1 MPDAAAL
8 RRVDECLRAAQ
19 VCHSAGLYA
28 DAVSRA
34 YYAVFHA
41 ITGVLRDYGVE
52 ARSSTGL
59 LMLVGRHLI
68 TPGLLERRWAA
79 DIERIYR
86 LRIDADYHPQKMIT
100 EPDSASAIEQAIE
113 FLAILN
119 AMDPAGRC

>member
-59 LMLVGRHLI
+59 LMLLGRHLI

-79 DIERIYR
+79 ELDRIYR
-86 LRIDADYHPQKMIT
+86 LRIDADYHPQRVIT
-100 EPDSASAIEQAIE
+100 EPDSASAIELTIE
-113 FLAILN
+113 FLAALN
-119 AMDPAGRC
+119 AIDAAGRC